1 MFLYY
6 GWFLCTQQWNNQENR
21 FMYFLSKREK
31 SANFSSSSTGREK
44 LIDLSNKITRWIIE
58 KYYWFKRST
67 VSFNEYYKPYTLQA
81 QTALRKIDKKHK
93 EHRTENNEAKS
104 SVLVEQDRRSIRQ
117 KSNGNRRT

>member
-1 MFLYY
+1 MDGSYVLNSETTKKTD
-6 GWFLCTQQWNNQENR
+6 LCIFCQ
-21 FMYFLSKREK
+21 KGKK